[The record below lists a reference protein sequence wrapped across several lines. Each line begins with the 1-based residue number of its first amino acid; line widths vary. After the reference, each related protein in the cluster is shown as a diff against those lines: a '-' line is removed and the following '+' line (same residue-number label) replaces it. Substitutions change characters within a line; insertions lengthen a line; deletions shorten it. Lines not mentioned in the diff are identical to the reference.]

1 MATVDT
7 MRQLERALGAGKIS
21 RRDFARRAGMLGLST
36 PAILA
41 LLAGGTAG
49 VGAAPARQDQ
59 PVAGGTT
66 VWAAES
72 DPVSLDPIVD
82 SGFAATQAFEHSYES
97 LTGYDSQLNIV
108 PALAESWETPDDLT
122 YIFHLRRGVKWH
134 DGSDFTAEDVKY
146 TFDFVIDQEGPAGW
160 RANFNQVQQIEIVD
174 PATVKFVTSTPFPG
188 LLGALAILRSSM
200 ILKKG
205 AIESSDLKT
214 TLNGTGP
221 FKLVEY
227 VPKDYI
233 RYVKN
238 PDYWGAPLPYFDEVT
253 FKILED
259 EESRIAG
266 LRGGSLDYA
275 LLSPDGQLRLE
286 GEDDL
291 TITSAPRSY
300 LYILQANPRRPKWFH
315 PSVRKA
321 LALAINRQEISD
333 KVFSGGLHLSGP
345 IPQGFGD
352 WALPEDELK
361 NTWYTDN
368 LDQARALLQEGGIA
382 EGTELDFVVTAFNQY
397 FPPLAVVIADQLKR
411 IGINVKI
418 RQLETGVFVTET
430 SEEGGYNFDMQPNAF
445 SPRHD
450 PDGFLYRFHSSQL
463 SKSAGVT
470 LESPELDTLLDTGRT
485 TIDHAARKTAY
496 DAAQRLL
503 LDLAPMVWIGNDSV
517 IEAVRNT
524 IKDYTQSPF
533 TRRDW
538 GLKHAWKAAE

>member
-1 MATVDT
+1 MAKVDT
-7 MRQLERALGAGKIS
+7 VQQLKVALGAGRIS
-21 RRDFARRAGMLGLST
+21 RREFARRAGMLGVSSS
-36 PAILA
+36 AIAAFLGGR
-41 LLAGGTAG
+41 AGGVA
-49 VGAAPARQDQ
+49 AAPARQDQ

-108 PALAESWETPDDLT
+108 PALAESWEQPDDLT
-122 YIFHLRRGVKWH
+122 TIFHLRQGVKWH

-146 TFDFVIDQEGPAGW
+146 TFDFVIDQDGPAGW
-160 RANFNQVQQIEIVD
+160 RANFNQVKQIEIVD
-174 PATVKFVTSTPFPG
+174 PATVKFVTDTPFPG

-200 ILKKG
+200 VLKQG
-205 AIESSDLKT
+205 AIESTDLKT

-221 FKLVEY
+221 YKLVEY
-227 VPKDYI
+227 VPKDFI
-233 RYVKN
+233 RYEKN
-238 PDYWGAPLPYFDEVT
+238 PDFWGAPLPYIDEVT

-266 LRGGSLDYA
+266 LRGGTLDYA

-286 GEDDL
+286 GEDGI
-291 TITSAPRSY
+291 TITSAPRCY
-300 LYILQANPRRPKWFH
+300 LYILQCNPRRPQWYH

-321 LALAINRQEISD
+321 LALAIDRNEISD
-333 KVFSGGLHLSGP
+333 KVFSGGLHISGP

-352 WALPEDELK
+352 WWLPEDELTS
-361 NTWYTDN
+361 TWYTND
-368 LDQARALLQEGGIA
+368 LEQARALLAEGGIA

-397 FPPLAVVIADQLKR
+397 FPGLAVVVADQLKR
-411 IGINVKI
+411 IGIEVKI
-418 RQLETGVFVTET
+418 RQLETGVFITET
-430 SEEGGYNFDMQPNAF
+430 SEEGGFNFDMQPNAF
-445 SPRHD
+445 TPRHD
-450 PDGFLYRFHSSQL
+450 PDGFLYRFHSAQMTN
-463 SKSAGVT
+463 AYDGVT
-470 LESPELDTLLDTGRT
+470 LKSPELDALLDAGRT
-485 TIDHAARKTAY
+485 TIDHTARKESY

-517 IEAVRNT
+517 IEGVR
-524 IKDYTQSPF
+524 DRVQGYTQSPF

-538 GLKHAWKAAE
+538 GLKHAWLAD

>member
-7 MRQLERALGAGKIS
+7 SDQLGNARGLGKMS
-21 RRDFARRAGMLGLST
+21 RRELARRAGLLGLST
-36 PAILA
+36 PALA
-41 LLAGGTAG
+41 GLLASGAG
-49 VGAAPARQDQ
+49 RTLAAPALQDQ
-59 PVAGGTT
+59 PVAGGTSI
-66 VWAAES
+66 WAAES

-122 YIFHLRRGVKWH
+122 YVFHLRQGVKWH
-134 DGSDFTAEDVKY
+134 DGSDFTADDVKY
-146 TFDFVIDQEGPAGW
+146 TFDFVIDQNGPAGW
-160 RANFNQVQQIEIVD
+160 RANFSQVDHIEIVD
-174 PATVKFVTSTPFPG
+174 PATVKFVNNSPFPA
-188 LLGALAILRSSM
+188 LPGALAILRSSM
-200 ILKKG
+200 ILKQG
-205 AIESSDLKT
+205 ARENTDLKT

-227 VPKDYI
+227 VPKDHI
-233 RYVKN
+233 HYVKN
-238 PDYWGAPLPYFDEVT
+238 QDYWGAPLPYLDEVT

-275 LLSPDGQLRLE
+275 LLSPDGQLRMQ
-286 GEDDL
+286 GEAGL
-291 TITSAPRSY
+291 TITSAPRCY
-300 LYILQANPRRPKWFH
+300 LYIVQANPRRAKWFH

-321 LALAINRQEISD
+321 LALAINRQEVSD
-333 KVFSGGLHLSGP
+333 KVFSGGLFISGP
-345 IPQGFGD
+345 IPQGYGD
-352 WALPEDELK
+352 WYLPQDELTSK
-361 NTWYTDN
+361 WYTDD
-368 LDQARALLQEGGIA
+368 LDQARALLKDGGIEDGA
-382 EGTELDFVVTAFNQY
+382 EIDFVVTAFNQY

-411 IGINVKI
+411 VGLNVKI
-418 RQLETGVFVTET
+418 RQLETGVFVKET

-445 SPRHD
+445 TPRHD
-450 PDGFLYRFHSSQL
+450 PDGFLYRFHSSQMQ
-463 SKSAGVT
+463 AANGVT
-470 LESPELDTLLDTGRT
+470 LDSPELDDLLIKGRT
-485 TIDHAARKTAY
+485 TIDHATRKTDY

-538 GLKHAWKAAE
+538 GLKHAWKVAQ

>member
-1 MATVDT
+1 
-7 MRQLERALGAGKIS
+7 
-21 RRDFARRAGMLGLST
+21 
-36 PAILA
+36 
-41 LLAGGTAG
+41 
-49 VGAAPARQDQ
+49 
-59 PVAGGTT
+59 
-66 VWAAES
+66 
-72 DPVSLDPIVD
+72 
-82 SGFAATQAFEHSYES
+82 
-97 LTGYDSQLNIV
+97 
-108 PALAESWETPDDLT
+108 
-122 YIFHLRRGVKWH
+122 
-134 DGSDFTAEDVKY
+134 
-146 TFDFVIDQEGPAGW
+146 
-160 RANFNQVQQIEIVD
+160 
-174 PATVKFVTSTPFPG
+174 
-188 LLGALAILRSSM
+188 
-200 ILKKG
+200 
-205 AIESSDLKT
+205 
-214 TLNGTGP
+214 
-221 FKLVEY
+221 LVEY

-463 SKSAGVT
+463 SKAAGVT

>member
-1 MATVDT
+1 
-7 MRQLERALGAGKIS
+7 
-21 RRDFARRAGMLGLST
+21 
-36 PAILA
+36 
-41 LLAGGTAG
+41 
-49 VGAAPARQDQ
+49 
-59 PVAGGTT
+59 
-66 VWAAES
+66 
-72 DPVSLDPIVD
+72 
-82 SGFAATQAFEHSYES
+82 
-97 LTGYDSQLNIV
+97 
-108 PALAESWETPDDLT
+108 
-122 YIFHLRRGVKWH
+122 

>member
-1 MATVDT
+1 VATASDV
-7 MRQLERALGAGKIS
+7 RQLDLALRTGKIG
-21 RRDFARRAGMLGLST
+21 RREFARRAGLLGLSG
-36 PAILA
+36 PAIA
-41 LLAGGTAG
+41 AGLMGSG
-49 VGAAPARQDQ
+49 IAATKVMAQDQ

-122 YIFHLRRGVKWH
+122 YIFHLRQGVKWH

-146 TFDFVIDQEGPAGW
+146 TFDFVIDQDGPAGW
-160 RANFNQVQQIEIVD
+160 RANFSQVESVEITD
-174 PATVKFVTSTPFPG
+174 PATVKFNTSTPFPG
-188 LLGALAILRSSM
+188 LLGAMAILRSSM
-200 ILKKG
+200 ILKQG
-205 AIESSDLKT
+205 AIETTDLKT

-233 RYVKN
+233 RYVRN
-238 PDYWGAPLPYFDEVT
+238 PDYWGTPLPYFDEVT

-259 EESRIAG
+259 EEARIAG

-275 LLSPDGQLRLE
+275 ALSPDGQLRLE
-286 GEDDL
+286 GDDDF
-291 TITSAPRSY
+291 TITGAPRCY
-300 LYILQANPRRPKWFH
+300 LYILQANPRRPKWYH

-321 LALAINRQEISD
+321 IALAVNREEISD

-345 IPQGFGD
+345 IPEGFGD
-352 WALPEDELK
+352 WALPTDELA
-361 NTWYTDN
+361 TWYLDD
-368 LDQARALLQEGGIA
+368 LDQARALLTEGGIEDGA
-382 EGTELDFVVTAFNQY
+382 ELDFVVTAFNQY
-397 FPPLAVVIADQLKR
+397 FPALAVVVADQLKR
-411 IGINVKI
+411 VGINVTI

-430 SEEGGYNFDMQPNAF
+430 GPDGGYNFDMQPNAF

-450 PDGFLYRFHSSQL
+450 PDGFLYRFHSSQMETAYETSL
-463 SKSAGVT
+463 GSQ
-470 LESPELDTLLDTGRT
+470 ELDDLLITGRT
-485 TIDHAARKTAY
+485 TLDHAVRKDAY
-496 DAAQRLL
+496 DKAQRIL
-503 LDLAPMVWIGNDSV
+503 LDLAPMTWIGNDSV
-517 IEAVRNT
+517 IEAVRNN
-524 IKDYTQSPF
+524 IVDYSQSTF
-533 TRRDW
+533 SRRDW

>member
-7 MRQLERALGAGKIS
+7 MEQLKRALRAGTMS
-21 RRDFARRAGMLGLST
+21 RREFARRAGMLGASAS
-36 PAILA
+36 AIGAFL
-41 LLAGGTAG
+41 GGGAKRTA
-49 VGAAPARQDQ
+49 AAPARQEQ

-82 SGFAATQAFEHSYES
+82 SGFAATQVFEHSYES

-108 PALAESWETPDDLT
+108 PVLAESWETPDDLT
-122 YIFHLRRGVKWH
+122 YIFHLRQGVKWH
-134 DGSDFTAEDVKY
+134 DGSPFTAEDVKY
-146 TFDFVIDQEGPAGW
+146 TFDFVIDQNGPAGW

-200 ILKKG
+200 VLKQG
-205 AIESSDLKT
+205 AIETTDLKT

-227 VPKDYI
+227 VPKDYV

-275 LLSPDGQLRLE
+275 LLSPDGQLRME
-286 GEDDL
+286 GESDF
-291 TITSAPRSY
+291 TITSAPRCY

-321 LALAINRQEISD
+321 LALAIDRQEISE

-345 IPQGFGD
+345 IPAGFGD
-352 WALPEDELK
+352 WALPEDELR
-361 NTWYTDN
+361 THYTND
-368 LDQARALLQEGGIA
+368 LDQARALLQEGGIT
-382 EGTELDFVVTAFNQY
+382 EGDELDFVVTAFNQY
-397 FPPLAVVIADQLKR
+397 FPPLAVVVADQLKR
-411 IGINVKI
+411 IGIDVKI

-445 SPRHD
+445 TPRHD
-450 PDGFLYRFHSSQL
+450 PDGFVYRFHSEQMMA
-463 SKSAGVT
+463 SAGVT
-470 LESPELDTLLDTGRT
+470 LGSPELDQLLISGRT
-485 TIDHAARKTAY
+485 TIDHATRKTAY
-496 DAAQRLL
+496 DQAQRLL

-524 IKDYTQSPF
+524 IKGYTQSPF

>member
-1 MATVDT
+1 MA
-7 MRQLERALGAGKIS
+7 RK
-21 RRDFARRAGMLGLST
+21 
-36 PAILA
+36 
-41 LLAGGTAG
+41 
-49 VGAAPARQDQ
+49 GAAALPARQDQ

-82 SGFAATQAFEHSYES
+82 SGFAATQVFEHSYES

-122 YIFHLRRGVKWH
+122 YIFHLRQGVKWH

-146 TFDFVIDQEGPAGW
+146 TFDFVIDQNGPAGW
-160 RANFNQVQQIEIVD
+160 RLNFSQVQAIEIVD

-200 ILKKG
+200 VLKQG
-205 AIESSDLKT
+205 AIETTDLKT

-221 FKLVEY
+221 YKLVEY
-227 VPKDYI
+227 VPKDYV
-233 RYVKN
+233 RYVKHTEH
-238 PDYWGAPLPYFDEVT
+238 WGAPLPYFDEVT

-275 LLSPDGQLRLE
+275 LLSPDGQLRME
-286 GEDDL
+286 GESDF
-291 TITSAPRSY
+291 TITAAPRCY

-321 LALAINRQEISD
+321 LALAIDRQEISE

-345 IPQGFGD
+345 IPEGFGD
-352 WALPEDELK
+352 WALPQDELRTQYS
-361 NTWYTDN
+361 ND
-368 LDQARALLQEGGIA
+368 LDQARALLQEGGIT
-382 EGTELDFVVTAFNQY
+382 EGDELDFVVTAFNQY
-397 FPPLAVVIADQLKR
+397 FPPLAVVVADQLKR
-411 IGINVKI
+411 VGINVNI

-430 SEEGGYNFDMQPNAF
+430 SAEGGFNFDMQPNAF
-445 SPRHD
+445 TPRHD
-450 PDGFLYRFHSSQL
+450 PDGFLYRFHSEPMMTASETSL
-463 SKSAGVT
+463 G
-470 LESPELDTLLDTGRT
+470 SPELDALLVTGRT
-485 TIDHAARKTAY
+485 TIDHATRKAAY
-496 DAAQRLL
+496 DEAQRIL
-503 LDLAPMVWIGNDSV
+503 LDLSPMVWIGNDSV

-524 IKDYTQSPF
+524 IKGYTQSPF

-538 GLKHAWKAAE
+538 GLKHAWRAAE